1 MENTTKR
8 ILGFML
14 KGFKITPTIAFEKFG
29 CKNLTEAITELQT
42 RYDMRINRDFVTETN
57 NDNRSTCM
65 AYWLTSS
72 QIERINKSK
81 KQ

>member
-1 MENTTKR
+1 METATKR

-14 KGFKITPTIAFEKFG
+14 NGFKITPTIALEKFG

-42 RYDMRINRDFVTETN
+42 KYDMRVNRDFVTETN
-57 NDNRSTCM
+57 NDNRSTYM